1 MRKRLKSVVAP
12 LALLGA
18 SVALALGATEASLR
32 VFPQLMPEEARLRLH
47 WREVQAGAVSRA
59 DPYLGF
65 VYPPNYEGRFER
77 DDGKFAFTYTTD
89 EHGFRNPSP
98 WPEPAEIVVLGD
110 SMAFGYGVED
120 KETWTTLLG
129 NELPGKADHK
139 SRPDR
144 RRAPAVL
151 QDLRDVRPG
160 SAPGSGSV
168 LPVPRER
175 PDRRRAVQRVATSR
189 IAGQLRALA
198 SGSG

>member
-1 MRKRLKSVVAP
+1 VHGEERMRKRLKSVVAL
-12 LALLGA
+12 LALLCA
-18 SVALALGATEASLR
+18 SVALALGAAEASLR

-47 WREVQAGAVSRA
+47 WREVQPGAVSRA
-59 DPYLGF
+59 DPYFGF

-98 WPEPAEIVVLGD
+98 WPERAEIVVLGD

-144 RRAPAVL
+144 RRAPAVSSNL
-151 QDLRDVRPG
+151 
-160 SAPGSGSV
+160 
-168 LPVPRER
+168 
-175 PDRRRAVQRVATSR
+175 
-189 IAGQLRALA
+189 
-198 SGSG
+198 